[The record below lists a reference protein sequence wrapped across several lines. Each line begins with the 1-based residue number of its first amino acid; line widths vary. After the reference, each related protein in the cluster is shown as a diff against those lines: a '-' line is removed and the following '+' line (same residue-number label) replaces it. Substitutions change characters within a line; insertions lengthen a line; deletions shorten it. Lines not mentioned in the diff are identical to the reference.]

1 MPEVTQNDSWWTDP
15 KRDSHVPPYVEQGLV
30 SPTKPDYFAYN
41 PAWAQVRSEH
51 PFQIAFHE
59 TVANNVPLKDS
70 VAKAI
75 KRVEEIF
82 AKYQIKA

>member
-1 MPEVTQNDSWWTDP
+1 MLDVVKNDPWWTDP
-15 KRDSHVPPYVEQGLV
+15 KRDSHVPPYIHQGLL

-51 PFQIAFHE
+51 TFHIAFHE
-59 TVANNVPLKDS
+59 IVADGAPLKEA
-70 VAKAI
+70 VAKAM